1 MNCMYCGEYVGARNI
16 CPRCGGDLSVQRKA
30 DQLSKMCYNEG
41 LDKAQ
46 IRDLSGA
53 IDMLERSL
61 KYDKRNIDARN
72 LLGLVYF
79 EVGETVSALSEWI
92 ISKNLKPEDNIAS
105 EFIEK
110 VQARPE
116 QLNDVQRSIRKYNDA
131 LEACRNGNEDIAE
144 IILKKVLGANP
155 NLVKAYHLLALLYMK
170 KGEYE
175 KARRVLKEVSP
186 IDRTNSTTLRFLQE
200 IEEQTGTP
208 TDTDGRRF
216 RLSLFRI
223 KKPAAPG
230 RRFRLRKAGKK
241 GISGTAAVNQVI
253 DEFDAD
259 TISDDPVI
267 QPAAFRETTFFS
279 TILNIL
285 IGLVVGVLVV
295 SFLVIPALK
304 QDIARKANEQVAKYT
319 VTMASQ
325 NALIQSLEEEIRN
338 SNQSTIDANE
348 QVSESNRRSE
358 AYEKV
363 FQAYNAYTDGDYD
376 TALALASEVDVS
388 LLNVDARLVY
398 DNIISITNDSV
409 FEDLSARGITAFENG
424 KYDDAIKLLVQARA
438 LNPGDYNTLS
448 YLAHSYRM
456 NNQINEAVEVFED
469 IIERFP
475 DTTRA
480 TTAQDYI
487 NMLTH

>member
-1 MNCMYCGEYVGARNI
+1 
-16 CPRCGGDLSVQRKA
+16 
-30 DQLSKMCYNEG
+30 
-41 LDKAQ
+41 
-46 IRDLSGA
+46 
-53 IDMLERSL
+53 
-61 KYDKRNIDARN
+61 
-72 LLGLVYF
+72 
-79 EVGETVSALSEWI
+79 
-92 ISKNLKPEDNIAS
+92 
-105 EFIEK
+105 
-110 VQARPE
+110 
-116 QLNDVQRSIRKYNDA
+116 
-131 LEACRNGNEDIAE
+131 
-144 IILKKVLGANP
+144 
-155 NLVKAYHLLALLYMK
+155 
-170 KGEYE
+170 
-175 KARRVLKEVSP
+175 
-186 IDRTNSTTLRFLQE
+186 
-200 IEEQTGTP
+200 
-208 TDTDGRRF
+208 
-216 RLSLFRI
+216 
-223 KKPAAPG
+223 
-230 RRFRLRKAGKK
+230 
-241 GISGTAAVNQVI
+241 
-253 DEFDAD
+253 
-259 TISDDPVI
+259 
-267 QPAAFRETTFFS
+267 
-279 TILNIL
+279 
-285 IGLVVGVLVV
+285 
-295 SFLVIPALK
+295 
-304 QDIARKANEQVAKYT
+304 
-319 VTMASQ
+319 MASQ

>member
-1 MNCMYCGEYVGARNI
+1 MICMYCGENVGARNI

-30 DQLSKMCYNEG
+30 DQLSKICYNEG

-92 ISKNLKPEDNIAS
+92 ISKNLQPEDNIAS
-105 EFIEK
+105 DFIDR
-110 VQARPE
+110 VQAHPE
-116 QLNDVQRSIRKYNDA
+116 QLKEVQRSIRKYNDA
-131 LEACRNGNEDIAE
+131 LEASRSGNEDIAE
-144 IILKKVLGANP
+144 MILKKVLVANP

-175 KARRVLKEVSP
+175 RARRVLKEVSP

-200 IEEQTGTP
+200 VEEQTGLS
-208 TDTDGRRF
+208 TDMDSRRF
-216 RLSLFRI
+216 RPFLFRQKQTAGKRRFSLFRRG
-223 KKPAAPG
+223 KKPAAPVT
-230 RRFRLRKAGKK
+230 RKD
-241 GISGTAAVNQVI
+241 II
-253 DEFDAD
+253 DEFDAEN
-259 TISDDPVI
+259 ISDDPVI
-267 QPAAFRETTFFS
+267 QPGAFRETTFFG
-279 TILNIL
+279 TILNII
-285 IGLVVGVLVV
+285 IGFAVGVLVV
-295 SFLVIPALK
+295 SFLVIPSLK
-304 QDIARKANEQVAKYT
+304 QDIAREANEEVAKYT

-325 NALIQSLEEEIRN
+325 NALIQSLEEDIRN
-338 SNQSTIDANE
+338 SNQNTRDANAL
-348 QVSESNRRSE
+348 VDESNRRSA
-358 AYEKV
+358 AYETL
-363 FQAYNAYTDGDYD
+363 FQAYNFYTEGAYDQ
-376 TALALASEVDVS
+376 ALSTIAQVDAS

-409 FEDLSARGITAFENG
+409 FADLSANGIAAFEEGN
-424 KYDDAIKLLVQARA
+424 YPRAITLLEQARA

-456 NNQINEAVEVFED
+456 NNRVNEAVEVFED

-475 DTTRA
+475 DSTRA

>member
-186 IDRTNSTTLRFLQE
+186 IDR
-200 IEEQTGTP
+200 QTPPPYGSC
-208 TDTDGRRF
+208 RR
-216 RLSLFRI
+216 
-223 KKPAAPG
+223 
-230 RRFRLRKAGKK
+230 
-241 GISGTAAVNQVI
+241 
-253 DEFDAD
+253 
-259 TISDDPVI
+259 
-267 QPAAFRETTFFS
+267 
-279 TILNIL
+279 
-285 IGLVVGVLVV
+285 
-295 SFLVIPALK
+295 
-304 QDIARKANEQVAKYT
+304 
-319 VTMASQ
+319 
-325 NALIQSLEEEIRN
+325 
-338 SNQSTIDANE
+338 
-348 QVSESNRRSE
+348 
-358 AYEKV
+358 
-363 FQAYNAYTDGDYD
+363 
-376 TALALASEVDVS
+376 
-388 LLNVDARLVY
+388 
-398 DNIISITNDSV
+398 
-409 FEDLSARGITAFENG
+409 
-424 KYDDAIKLLVQARA
+424 
-438 LNPGDYNTLS
+438 
-448 YLAHSYRM
+448 
-456 NNQINEAVEVFED
+456 
-469 IIERFP
+469 
-475 DTTRA
+475 
-480 TTAQDYI
+480 
-487 NMLTH
+487 